1 MPQNRYH
8 ICVPSTDIV
17 KVEKWS
23 TASTEPDTLPDGKFN
38 QEKITPKIQE
48 IIKNP
53 ANLKDE
59 QIQKV
64 GEALFEALFDRDL
77 REDFLSFYTEVVKK
91 KKQPLQ
97 VILEINEIAMPEVV
111 AYPWELMCL
120 PDKYNQGDI
129 HFATDRKLSFFRCR
143 YQLKE
148 EAKQP
153 IKLNE
158 GEPLK
163 IALVVSK
170 PTSDPDLNNVEFREV
185 SEYLKSLNDKPENK
199 VNFLPLMVSKNF
211 SNIVERLEEDA
222 PDIFH
227 FIGHGQLIEKNG
239 EDIGQIAFVNDAG
252 KADWKDAKMFSQLF
266 SGHTPNI
273 VILQACETGKQS
285 ETNAF
290 SSVAFRLM
298 LQGIPVVI
306 AMQYKVSNQTATTFV
321 KEFYS
326 QIIKGDSVE
335 VAVQKS
341 RSKLAMD
348 NGYEKRDFAIPVIY
362 MNSLDGCLFSE
373 PEPVSDSV
381 SDSEKP
387 VTPKEL
393 SIIRLNES
401 DKKYLITEI
410 QNKYLP
416 KQDDFKNI
424 FLINK
429 TIFGNNFYIQL
440 ENEYNNFET
449 RIIYLVDE
457 LIDTEKLN
465 KFLEII
471 RDKYPSFA
479 NKI

>member
-1 MPQNRYH
+1 MSHNHYH
-8 ICVPSTDIV
+8 ICVPTTDIV
-17 KVEKWS
+17 KVKKWS

-64 GEALFEALFDRDL
+64 GESLFEALFDKDL
-77 REDFLSFYTEVVKK
+77 REDFLYFYTEVVKK
-91 KKQPLQ
+91 KKQILQ

-120 PDKYNQGDI
+120 PEKYNQGDI

-143 YQLKE
+143 YQLKD
-148 EAKQP
+148 EAKLS
-153 IKLNE
+153 IKVNQ

-163 IALVVSK
+163 ISLVVSK
-170 PTSDPDLNNVEFREV
+170 PTSDPQLNNVEYQEV
-185 SEYLKSLNDKPENK
+185 NEYLKSLDNLENNIK
-199 VNFLPLMVSKNF
+199 FLPLMNSASF
-211 SNIVERLEEDA
+211 SQIVERLEEDT

-266 SGHTPNI
+266 SGHTPKI

-306 AMQYKVSNQTATTFV
+306 AMQYKVSNQTATSFV
-321 KEFYS
+321 TEFYS
-326 QIIKGDSVE
+326 QIIKGNSVE

-362 MNSLDGCLFSE
+362 MNAYDACLSKIE
-373 PEPVSDSV
+373 RITYTKDILQQQELERHQERYNQVDKLSREL
-381 SDSEKP
+381 SEKI
-387 VTPKEL
+387 TELERGLNYAYDEEKKINLNRSIAHEKAKHKSYEDEL
-393 SIIRLNES
+393 SSLAEKISSIRIELS
-401 DKKYLITEI
+401 
-410 QNKYLP
+410 
-416 KQDDFKNI
+416 
-424 FLINK
+424 
-429 TIFGNNFYIQL
+429 NNC
-440 ENEYNNFET
+440 
-449 RIIYLVDE
+449 
-457 LIDTEKLN
+457 
-465 KFLEII
+465 
-471 RDKYPSFA
+471 
-479 NKI
+479 